1 MTTPFWC
8 LFIATLLPILTSWVS
23 GYFRLQ
29 QLGAIDNKQPRL
41 QNSQLQGAGARA
53 VAAQSN
59 AWEAL
64 IVFACAV
71 FVAHLSGAPADSA
84 ATAAIAFIISRIL
97 HGVFYVMNLDV
108 LRSLA
113 FIVSYGC
120 CIWLFLMGT

>member
-8 LFIATLLPILTSWVS
+8 LFIASLLPVLTSWVS

-29 QLGAIDNKQPRL
+29 QLGTIDNKQPRL

-53 VAAQSN
+53 VAAQNN

-71 FVAHLSGAPADSA
+71 FVAHLSGASADSA
-84 ATAAIAFIISRIL
+84 ATAATVFIIARIL
-97 HGVFYVMNLDV
+97 HGVFYVINLDV

-113 FIVSYGC
+113 FTVGYGC
-120 CIWLFLMGT
+120 CIWLFLMGA

>member
-1 MTTPFWC
+1 
-8 LFIATLLPILTSWVS
+8 VVE
-23 GYFRLQ
+23 R
-29 QLGAIDNKQPRL
+29 LGAIDNKRPRQ
-41 QNSQLQGAGARA
+41 QNSPLQGAGARA
-53 VAAQSN
+53 VAAQNN

-84 ATAAIAFIISRIL
+84 ATAAIVFIIARIL

-113 FIVSYGC
+113 FIVGYGC
-120 CIWLFLMGT
+120 CIWLLLMGA